1 MNQSP
6 TLSLEQEFNLELFAE
21 QVENF
26 TPQQAKEGLVELN
39 RQMMIK
45 DNLYRELL
53 KHYMGISSTP
63 MPLQDLGPQR

>member
-6 TLSLEQEFNLELFAE
+6 NLSLEQEFNLKIFAE
-21 QVENF
+21 RVENF
-26 TPQQAKEGLVELN
+26 TPKQAKEGLVELN

-53 KHYMGISSTP
+53 KHYMGIGSPP
-63 MPLQDLGPQR
+63 MPLQDLGPQS